1 MDFNNKK
8 YIKLHIVEKLNNN
21 DRSLILLILFN
32 IHISY
37 NTFFRKADKVTDI
50 LISSQFRYDI
60 CLF

>member
-37 NTFFRKADKVTDI
+37 NAFFRKADKVTDI

>member
-21 DRSLILLILFN
+21 DRSLILLIFFN